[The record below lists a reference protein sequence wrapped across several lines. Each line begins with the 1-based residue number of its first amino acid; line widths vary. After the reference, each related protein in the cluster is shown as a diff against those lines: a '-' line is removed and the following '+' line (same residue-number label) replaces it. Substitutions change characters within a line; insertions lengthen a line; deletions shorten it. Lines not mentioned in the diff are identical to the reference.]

1 MDFYR
6 DWAAYKRGF
15 GSQLGEFWLGND
27 HIHALTAQ
35 GRASAGALRP
45 PRAPDLSPGPAGAGD
60 PDPLAPRVVPPDFR
74 KACHRASLGQVFSS
88 SRWVLESEAG
98 LLGCRPLWA
107 QGQGYLRLR

>member
-35 GRASAGALRP
+35 GRALAGALRP

-60 PDPLAPRVVPPDFR
+60 ADPPPPGWSPLTSGRLVTGPAWD
-74 KACHRASLGQVFSS
+74 CHT
-88 SRWVLESEAG
+88 W
-98 LLGCRPLWA
+98 P
-107 QGQGYLRLR
+107 